1 MTEATKTGAAK
12 SGAAKGKM
20 QLWGV
25 SLALFTLMGA
35 LQAIYGPA
43 LPMLARETGRPLA
56 EVSVV
61 FTVHWLGSAAGV
73 GAMFLLG
80 QRITPRVVAMALML
94 GAGLLGAGLG
104 WGVTLAGASL
114 AGFGQGCA
122 AVVFN
127 PRLLAVFGARGP
139 AMLSL
144 INAVFGA
151 GAIVAPMVLVL
162 LGGAFGLV
170 FLSLAIAFALLLPVA
185 QDVGRAEVAP
195 GQTSFRPD
203 PVILAFGACGIG
215 LEAAL
220 IGLGPAALVR
230 SGATETQ
237 GAEAMSAFFMA
248 FLLAR
253 LALTFVAH
261 RIAPM
266 MLYLLSVAGVALCM
280 GLALLMPPYWPY
292 VLSGGFVALVFQA
305 YFVEG
310 TLRMGHSPH
319 VSPAIIAGGLCGGI
333 GLPFVLAQVT
343 EAMAPGGFFRLM
355 AVLSVL
361 VTCAAMAS
369 LMTVRRRC
377 TDL

>member
-1 MTEATKTGAAK
+1 MTEA
-12 SGAAKGKM
+12 AKGRM
-20 QLWGV
+20 QLLGV
-25 SLALFTLMGA
+25 SLVLFTLMGA

-61 FTVHWLGSAAGV
+61 FTVHWVGSAAGV
-73 GAMFLLG
+73 GVMFLLG
-80 QRITPRVVAMALML
+80 PRITPRVVAMALML
-94 GAGLLGAGLG
+94 GAGLLGSGLG

-127 PRLLAVFGARGP
+127 PRLLSVFGARGP

-144 INAVFGA
+144 INAIFGA
-151 GAIVAPMVLVL
+151 GAIVGPLVLVL
-162 LGGAFGLV
+162 VGGAFGLV
-170 FLSLAIAFALLLPVA
+170 FLSLAVAFALLLPVA
-185 QDVGRAEVAP
+185 QDLGWAKLASGQAP
-195 GQTSFRPD
+195 FRPD
-203 PVILAFGACGIG
+203 PAILAFGACGIG
-215 LEAAL
+215 FEAAL

-266 MLYLLSVAGVALCM
+266 VLYLFSVAGVALCM
-280 GLALLMPPYWPY
+280 GLALWMPPYWPY

-305 YFVEG
+305 YFVEA
-310 TLRMGHSPH
+310 TLRMGQNPR

-333 GLPFVLAQVT
+333 SLPFVLAQVT
-343 EAMAPGGFFRLM
+343 EAMAPGGFFLLM
-355 AVLSVL
+355 AVMSAL
-361 VTCAAMAS
+361 VTCVALVS
-369 LMTVRRRC
+369 LMTGKRRC
-377 TDL
+377 AAL